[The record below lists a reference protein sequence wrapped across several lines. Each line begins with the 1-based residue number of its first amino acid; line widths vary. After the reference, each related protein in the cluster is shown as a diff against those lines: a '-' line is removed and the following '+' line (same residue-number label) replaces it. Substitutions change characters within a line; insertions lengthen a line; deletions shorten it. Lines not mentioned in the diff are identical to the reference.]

1 MVTHIYTYHVFYV
14 CVYMQYA
21 EYSRARVLE
30 CLMKK
35 PDLVSVYCTVYCTV
49 CMCVACMYI
58 YVRVHRE
65 MVKKKIIRG
74 FIV

>member
-1 MVTHIYTYHVFYV
+1 MDGMVTHIYTYHVFYV

-35 PDLVSVYCTVYCTV
+35 PDLVSMCVHVYCTV
-49 CMCVACMYI
+49 CMCVTCMYV
-58 YVRVHRE
+58 YTERWF
-65 MVKKKIIRG
+65 KKKIIRG
-74 FIV
+74 VIM